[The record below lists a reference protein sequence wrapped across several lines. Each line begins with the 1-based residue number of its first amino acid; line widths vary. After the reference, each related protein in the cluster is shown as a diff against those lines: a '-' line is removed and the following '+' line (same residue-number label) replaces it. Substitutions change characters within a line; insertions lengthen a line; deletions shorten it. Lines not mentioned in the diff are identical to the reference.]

1 MTGYTPDAEE
11 KSITLD
17 AYNKTLIFY
26 YTANS
31 DVSYKVQYLEKD
43 TDKVLAEEKT
53 VSGKIFNETYTET
66 AKTVTGYTPDA
77 TSKDIKL
84 DAYNKTLVFYYDRN
98 SYAYTVNYILL
109 DRNHKEV
116 TRTTD
121 SEQSG
126 LFGDPIPYDKT
137 TRTHDGEEYVFLEVK
152 PEDAKITEVA
162 ENNVLN
168 VYFGIDTIGIDP
180 VNPDA
185 PDKIPDEKQIMFEY
199 RAETGGIVS
208 KAKEV
213 INKNDAG
220 KATPTGATAIPGDLY
235 LFSKWVNGQR
245 EDTNEVPAFFK
256 EAYTSDQTFTAYF
269 IEKVASLSVDKTS
282 AANPISTV
290 NDTISY
296 TITVTNTGNIPLEKV
311 VVTDALTGITG
322 DDAWTIGTL
331 EPGRSREFETSYT
344 VTLDDVLRK
353 NGHVDTRNML
363 VNTAVATATN
373 PLAAQQTTDITAQ
386 DTAENEIAYR
396 NLYIEKTVLN
406 PQEVYDFGDVIQY
419 KIKVT
424 NNGTYS
430 EPAGL
435 TIEDQLN
442 KATGNVTGPGWN
454 NGVYTLPPI
463 APNGSVEVYCSYTV
477 PEADAGRV
485 ISNTAAVKSG
495 GAIQAIV
502 TTGGEKIMPLYNLAI
517 VYVDANTG
525 YALAET
531 YLAKLKAGTP
541 FYVVSP
547 VIEGYTTQVL
557 AVKSDADGMPAHDL
571 SIAVVYTPIAPEEEP
586 EEEPKEPEV
595 NVVTPTED
603 GGYDLTPIGEL
614 DTPLA
619 DMDLGDHTC
628 CIMHFLLML
637 ASLITLAFYTDS
649 RKKHQARIHQLKQ
662 SLRAEGKD
670 DPSEKM

>member
-1 MTGYTPDAEE
+1 MKWTNAAGEE
-11 KSITLD
+11 VSNEATFVPQRVGGLNV
-17 AYNKTLIFY
+17 AAT
-26 YTANS
+26 YTANF
-31 DVSYKVQYLEKD
+31 EKS
-43 TDKVLAEEKT
+43 T
-53 VSGKIFNETYTET
+53 F
-66 AKTVTGYTPDA
+66 GYT
-77 TSKDIKL
+77 I
-84 DAYNKTLVFYYDRN
+84 
-98 SYAYTVNYILL
+98 NYILL

-126 LFGDPIPYDKT
+126 PFGDPIRYDKT
-137 TRTHDGEEYVFLEVK
+137 TRTHGGEQYVFLNVD
-152 PEDAKITEVA
+152 PEGATITEVA

-199 RAETGGIVS
+199 RAETGGTVS

-213 INKNDAG
+213 ITKDAEG

-235 LFSKWVNGQR
+235 LFSEWKNGD
-245 EDTNEVPAFFK
+245 EMDNTPSMNTFK
-256 EAYTSDQTFTAYF
+256 TQAYTSDQTFTAYF
-269 IEKVASLSVDKTS
+269 IEKVASLSVRKTS
-282 AANPISTV
+282 RIDR
-290 NDTISY
+290 DTICTVGDEIGY
-296 TITVTNTGNIPLEKV
+296 TIIVRNTGNIDLKNI
-311 VVTDALTGITG
+311 VVTDPLTKGSWPIDELGAGEYADPITT
-322 DDAWTIGTL
+322 A
-331 EPGRSREFETSYT
+331 YK
-344 VTLDDVLRK
+344 VTLDDVLAATETK
-353 NGHVDTRNML
+353 NQL
-363 VNTAVATATN
+363 VNTAYAKAPN
-373 PLAAQQTTDITAQ
+373 PLYGQDAETTTTPQPEELIASYSVQNTL
-386 DTAENEIAYR
+386 AYR
-396 NLYIEKTVLN
+396 NLAIEKTVLN
-406 PQEVYDFGDVIQY
+406 RKEVYDFGDVIQY

-435 TIEDQLN
+435 TIKDQMN
-442 KATGNVTGPGWN
+442 YATGNVTGPGWN

-463 APNGSVEVYCSYTV
+463 APNDYVEVYCSYTV

-495 GAIQAIV
+495 DAIQAIV

-603 GGYDLTPIGEL
+603 GGYDLTPISEL

-649 RKKHQARIHQLKQ
+649 RKKHQARIHQLRQ
-662 SLRAEGKD
+662 SLKAEGKD